1 MNIQSKTEH
10 KELKLSGYSIHY
22 FVSGDST
29 KDLIIFLHPAFADHN
44 SFDKQIDFF
53 SKDFR
58 MITIDML
65 GHGLSKADKAK
76 DKIDMTVSHI
86 NTILNLEGYEK
97 AHFVGVSMG
106 SLIAQYYGLK
116 HPEKVSSMTILGG
129 YDINADNS
137 EISKAQRSEQFKW
150 IFKALFSMKLFRRY
164 VANFSVENPDE
175 KQKFYEM
182 SKNFTRKSFLV
193 MAGLGNVLQ
202 KRDGLTIPYPM
213 MILSGEKDIEL
224 SKKSSKKWHES
235 TLSSKYYL
243 IENAGHCANMDN
255 AEKFNEILMKFLKH
269 RQL

>member
-1 MNIQSKTEH
+1 MTNIQSKTEH

-22 FVSGDST
+22 FVTGDST
-29 KDLIIFLHPAFADHN
+29 KEAILFLHPAFADHN
-44 SFDKQIDFF
+44 SFDKQTDFF
-53 SKDFR
+53 SRDFR

-86 NTILNLEGYEK
+86 NTILSLEGYEK

-116 HPEKVSSMTILGG
+116 HPEKVTSMTILGG

-137 EISKAQRSEQFKW
+137 EISKAQRLEQFKW
-150 IFKALFSMKLFRRY
+150 IFKARISMKRFRRY

-193 MAGLGNVLQ
+193 MAGLGNVL
-202 KRDGLTIPYPM
+202 K
-213 MILSGEKDIEL
+213 
-224 SKKSSKKWHES
+224 
-235 TLSSKYYL
+235 
-243 IENAGHCANMDN
+243 
-255 AEKFNEILMKFLKH
+255 
-269 RQL
+269 